1 VTGAAATGPH
11 SYEVRSRQQRFA
23 GSVFSVFTDDVAMP
37 GGQVAARDYLRHIGA
52 VAVAALDDAG
62 RVVLVRQ
69 YRHAVGR
76 RLWELPAGLM
86 DTAGEDLPAAAARE
100 LAEEAD
106 LVAGRL
112 DLLVDVHT
120 SPGFSDEL
128 VRVFLARDLSPVPAH
143 RRHDRHHEEADLR
156 VERFD
161 LDEAVAMV
169 LAGRITNGPA
179 VAGLL
184 AAARA
189 RDAGWAPLRA
199 ADSPLPG

>member
-1 VTGAAATGPH
+1 MSTQHAH
-11 SYEVRSRQQRFA
+11 EVRSSEQHYA
-23 GSVFSVFTDDVAMP
+23 GPVFTVFTDEVTMP
-37 GGQVAARDYLRHIGA
+37 GGATARRDYLRHVGA
-52 VAVAALDDAG
+52 VGVVALDADD

-86 DTAGEDLPAAAARE
+86 DVSGEDLAVAAGRE
-100 LAEEAD
+100 LTEEAD

-112 DLLVDVHT
+112 DLLIDVHT

-128 VRVFLARDLSPVPAH
+128 VRVFLARDLTPVPDAA
-143 RRHDRHHEEADLR
+143 RHLRTDEEAEIE
-156 VERFD
+156 VGWHD
-161 LDEAVAMV
+161 LDAAVGMIF
-169 LAGRITNGPA
+169 AGTISNGPA

-189 RDAGWAPLRA
+189 RDEGWATLRP
-199 ADSPLPG
+199 ADSPLPR